1 VKPTATGGESP
12 ARWLLIGNS
21 RWHWATPAANGGEI
35 LLRHTA
41 PCREPLGDVA
51 AGLFAWAAVGTVP
64 AGLGLPAGSR
74 LTLAEV
80 PLAKAPPWLGID
92 RALAG
97 WQAWRRSG
105 GSVLVADAGTVL
117 SFSLVDGSGSFSGGR
132 LMAGVSLQWR
142 AMAAGTVA
150 LPPLEAEGELPAGEP
165 WPFATAAAMRS
176 GVVLGLAAAVAE
188 ALEAALRRQPDCRLV
203 LTGGDGPL
211 LWEPLQRRLA
221 SSGLSGRLEH
231 RPALALE
238 GLASLVPDQLSPRSA
253 RI

>member
-1 VKPTATGGESP
+1 MKPPATGGESP

-97 WQAWRRSG
+97 WQA
-105 GSVLVADAGTVL
+105 
-117 SFSLVDGSGSFSGGR
+117 
-132 LMAGVSLQWR
+132 
-142 AMAAGTVA
+142 
-150 LPPLEAEGELPAGEP
+150 
-165 WPFATAAAMRS
+165 
-176 GVVLGLAAAVAE
+176 
-188 ALEAALRRQPDCRLV
+188 
-203 LTGGDGPL
+203 
-211 LWEPLQRRLA
+211 
-221 SSGLSGRLEH
+221 
-231 RPALALE
+231 
-238 GLASLVPDQLSPRSA
+238 
-253 RI
+253 